1 MSMPG
6 PSVTGG
12 AWSQWAFSFAVAA
25 LLLAVG
31 CTSKA
36 SFHGTELAS
45 ANPATLFTLRD
56 QFDRRVALSDL
67 TGRVVVLTFLYTNC
81 PDVCPLTTD
90 ALRKAYDS
98 LGRDAQQTA
107 FVAISVDPARDSVE
121 QVYRYSEQ
129 RDMLHKWAFLTGTE
143 EELAPLWQA
152 YYIAAEPA
160 IARTSGAPSEEHT
173 HADNVA
179 EDSVAGYLVD
189 HSAPVYLIDRE
200 GRMRVVFTGLTLDPQ
215 PLVDDIRLLLG

>member
-1 MSMPG
+1 MRMPG

-12 AWSQWAFSFAVAA
+12 SWPQWAFSFTVAA
-25 LLLAVG
+25 LLLVVG
-31 CTSKA
+31 CTSRA

-45 ANPATLFTLRD
+45 ANPATPFTLRD
-56 QFDRRVALSDL
+56 QFDQQVNLFDL
-67 TGRVVVLTFLYTNC
+67 KGRVVVLTFLYTNC

-98 LGRDAQQTA
+98 LGQDAQQTA
-107 FVAISVDPARDSVE
+107 FVAITVDPSRDSVE
-121 QVYRYSEQ
+121 QVYSYSEQ
-129 RDMLHKWAFLTGTE
+129 RDMLHKWAFLTGIE

-152 YYIAAEPA
+152 YYVAAEPA
-160 IARTSGAPSEEHT
+160 RAKTNGATSEEHT
-173 HADNVA
+173 HTDTGDADSTA
-179 EDSVAGYLVD
+179 EYLVD

-200 GRMRVVFTGLTLDPQ
+200 GRMRVVFTELTLDPQ